1 MNFDLLELGVALGLA
16 AGLYIAIA
24 AFVWSHRRAVGG
36 RALTLLLL
44 AAGTW
49 TICGAVEV
57 SLLDP
62 QAQELWGDIKYLGI
76 VALPP
81 ALLAFA
87 LEYTGR
93 RRRMGRRA
101 VAALS
106 IEPVLVLLAI
116 WLPPTHH
123 LVRYVPADAPY
134 GEFAVAEA
142 GPLFWVHAVYS
153 YVVILA
159 ALAMLVL
166 ALLKVSRRYARAWL
180 LIGSA
185 LLPLLL
191 NLAYTL
197 RLTDRLD
204 VDPTPLG
211 FSVTGL
217 VLVWG
222 FFRFRLLE
230 LIPVG
235 RKQVVERIPDAVVVL
250 DTHGH
255 IADANPAAAHLTGV
269 SVSGLVGRDL
279 LDMLPQLSS
288 LLGSTGAS
296 RQALGGCR
304 AKRSDGVTVDLAVT
318 VSPLPDESHAPTGRL
333 VVLRDVTAQRDVE
346 RRLRE
351 LVAERTATLETL
363 QRGLYPARAP
373 EIPGLSVAA
382 VLDPAEAD
390 TSIGG
395 DFVDVR
401 ACGEGRWCLMV
412 GDVVGKGAAAAT
424 LTGLA
429 RHTTLAL
436 TSIGWAPSA
445 VLAEVNRA
453 IAAEEADAA
462 GDLDPRFC
470 TLALATVEP
479 DGDGAQVVLA
489 LGGHLRPVLV
499 RASGEVT
506 EVGVPGTL
514 LGVFDE
520 PELHDVRLR
529 LQPGDCLVMFSD
541 GVTEARRGHE
551 AFGDHRLP
559 ELLGQLAAKPAGHVV
574 HEVVTAVR
582 TFSRNESA
590 RDDVAVLALAVPLD

>member
-1 MNFDLLELGVALGLA
+1 VNWDLLELGVALGLA
-16 AGLYIAIA
+16 AGLYVAVA

-62 QAQELWGDIKYLGI
+62 QAQELWGDVKYLGI

-81 ALLAFA
+81 ALLTFA
-87 LEYTGR
+87 VQYTGR

-101 VAALS
+101 IALLA

-116 WLPPTHH
+116 ALPSTHR

-134 GEFAVAEA
+134 GEYAVAKA
-142 GPLFWVHAVYS
+142 GPLFWVHAIYS
-153 YVVILA
+153 YVLILVA
-159 ALAMLVL
+159 VVLLVH
-166 ALLKVSRRYARAWL
+166 ALLKVQRRYAKAWL
-180 LIGSA
+180 LIASA

-191 NLAYTL
+191 NVVYTL
-197 RLTDRLD
+197 HLTDRLG

-230 LIPVG
+230 IIPVG
-235 RKQVVERIPDAVVVL
+235 RKVVVERIPDAVVVL
-250 DTHGH
+250 DRHGH
-255 IADANPAAAHLTGV
+255 VVDANPAAARLTGA
-269 SVSGLVGRDL
+269 SVGALVGRDL
-279 LDMLPQLSS
+279 LDVLPQLAP
-288 LLGSTGAS
+288 LVDTTGAS
-296 RQALGGCR
+296 QHAFGSCR
-304 AKRSDGVTVDLAVT
+304 AKRADGVTVDLAVT
-318 VSPLPDESHAPTGRL
+318 ISPLPDEVHAPTGRL
-333 VVLRDVTAQRDVE
+333 VVLRDVTAQRDIE
-346 RRLRE
+346 RRLRD

-363 QRGLYPARAP
+363 QRGLYPARVP
-373 EIPGLSVAA
+373 DMPGLSVAA
-382 VLDPAEAD
+382 VLDPAESD

-424 LTGLA
+424 LIGLA
-429 RHTTLAL
+429 RHTALAL

-445 VLAEVNRA
+445 VLGEVSRA
-453 IAAEEADAA
+453 IAAEEPDA
-462 GDLDPRFC
+462 GDVDPRFC
-470 TLALATVEP
+470 TLALATVESAE
-479 DGDGAQVVLA
+479 DGAELVLS
-489 LGGHLRPVLV
+489 LGGHPRPMLV

-514 LGVFDE
+514 LGLFDA
-520 PELHDVRLR
+520 PELHDVRVR
-529 LQPGDCLVMFSD
+529 LHPGDCLVMFSD
-541 GVTEARRGHE
+541 GVTEARRGME
-551 AFGDHRLP
+551 AFADHRLP
-559 ELLGQLAAKPAGHVV
+559 QLLGELAGTPAGHVV

-582 TFSRNESA
+582 TFSRNESG
-590 RDDVAVLALAVPLD
+590 RDDIAVLALAVPLP